1 MRSTRLF
8 LLSGL
13 VCGAALALSGCN
25 ASAPS
30 ALAPTAE
37 TGAGVTP
44 SSFRMPEGAGCAGEI
59 ARWKAIQD
67 NDLATGHVTKSVHD
81 RIAGDIAQASAACQ
95 AGRDSEARGL
105 VRASRVR
112 NGYPAS

>member
-1 MRSTRLF
+1 MN
-8 LLSGL
+8 
-13 VCGAALALSGCN
+13 V
-25 ASAPS
+25 
-30 ALAPTAE
+30 
-37 TGAGVTP
+37 
-44 SSFRMPEGAGCAGEI
+44 
-59 ARWKAIQD
+59 WAITYKFNDEKRTIIQE
-67 NDLATGHVTKSVHD
+67 NDLTTGHVSKSVHD